1 MHSAAM
7 MAEVFMVNDIIVG
20 EEIAMEI
27 ERSSLQ
33 WTQ

>member
-20 EEIAMEI
+20 EDTEGNMVEI
-27 ERSSLQ
+27 ERERS
-33 WTQ
+33 T